1 MATSF
6 TTSHRSRTNLKT
18 SSTLS
23 LFLLCPN
30 ARGEM
35 LTEDEARRIASSIAK
50 LLDLWESLN
59 DNDVDNLSDE
69 RDEAEDTTP
78 KR

>member
-1 MATSF
+1 
-6 TTSHRSRTNLKT
+6 
-18 SSTLS
+18 
-23 LFLLCPN
+23 
-30 ARGEM
+30 M